1 MDPLHAIPPIKI
13 HTMKGLFQSV
23 PYFLITLYKALKAV
37 FLLLVA
43 FSLARAVEKHLP
55 GGLQR
60 ALDYWFIGSEREL
73 YRNLASGLAKVS
85 PKALRWATD
94 ESFLC
99 GVITL
104 VEVVGLVRRIS
115 PLVWLAI
122 VDSALFLALGI
133 LDLTRHFT
141 MASLILAA
149 INAFIV
155 WYLVTRR
162 PKAARSSAG
171 SSEGNKDRDKK
182 PKKKPE

>member
-1 MDPLHAIPPIKI
+1 
-13 HTMKGLFQSV
+13 MKGLFQSI
-23 PYFLITLYKALKAV
+23 PYSLITLYKALKAV

-43 FSLARAVEKHLP
+43 FSLAKAVEKHLP

-60 ALDYWFIGSEREL
+60 VLDYWFIGSEREL
-73 YRNLASGLAKVS
+73 YRNFASGLAKIS

-99 GVITL
+99 GLITL

-141 MASLILAA
+141 TPALILAA
-149 INAFIV
+149 INAFIL
-155 WYLVTRR
+155 WYLLTRR
-162 PKAARSSAG
+162 PKAAKAAKSSSG
-171 SSEGNKDRDKK
+171 PSDGDKEKK